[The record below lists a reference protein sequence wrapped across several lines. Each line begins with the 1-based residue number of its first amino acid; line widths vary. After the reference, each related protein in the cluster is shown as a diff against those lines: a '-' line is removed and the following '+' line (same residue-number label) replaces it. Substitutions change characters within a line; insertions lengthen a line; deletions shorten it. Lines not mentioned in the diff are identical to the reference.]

1 MPPYSQLPV
10 VAVTGLT
17 FEARIAAGPG
27 VVTVCGGGHLARLKA
42 DLTEAISRGCRG
54 IVSFGIAGG
63 LAEHLQPGA
72 CIIARSIVTPA
83 ERFESHLEWA
93 SHLLQNIPGSVHA
106 DIAGASAP
114 VCTPA
119 DKLALGRATN
129 SVAVDMESLLCAT
142 LAKVHSLPFA
152 AVRVVADPSH
162 RALPPAAQIN
172 LLPGGKP
179 DMRGGDALRDR
190 PPAPDQGTGPRRPRY
205 AHGARRTGARAADA
219 RSWIW
224 ARRGFRAGHCSASG
238 GRASRLSRYGTASIS
253 GFSSKSL
260 NFHKIRSTLCG
271 KARSAPLA

>member
-1 MPPYSQLPV
+1 MPPHSQLPV

-27 VVTVCGGGHLARLKA
+27 VVTVCGGGHMERLEAGLAE
-42 DLTEAISRGCRG
+42 TITRGCRG

-63 LAEHLQPGA
+63 LAKHLEPGA

-83 ERFESHLEWA
+83 ARFESHLEWT
-93 SHLLQNIPGSVHA
+93 SHLLQNIPGSIHA
-106 DIAGASAP
+106 DIAGVNAP

-142 LAKVHSLPFA
+142 MAKAHSLPFA

-179 DMRGGDALRDR
+179 DMPAVMRSVMGRPQQIRALVLVGLD
-190 PPAPDQGTGPRRPRY
+190 T
-205 AHGARRTGARAADA
+205 RT
-219 RSWIW
+219 
-224 ARRGFRAGHCSASG
+224 
-238 GRASRLSRYGTASIS
+238 
-253 GFSSKSL
+253 
-260 NFHKIRSTLCG
+260 
-271 KARSAPLA
+271 ARSALMRARRMLGPGFGLGEAVEPAIAAQTVVARAD